1 MKRLKTILLFLII
14 CISCFGQN
22 KTRTNTTNNNTN
34 NTISQRVIWEYKV
47 ISSNNYYD
55 GDDTKRSPSFNDPD
69 FMLFKMGRE
78 GWELVSTYTEIA
90 TAFPNFD
97 WRDNYISGIR
107 SNTRTT
113 VVYFVFKRPK
123 SGK

>member
-22 KTRTNTTNNNTN
+22 RTRTNTTNTSNNTN
-34 NTISQRVIWEYKV
+34 NQRVICWEYRV
-47 ISSNNYYD
+47 VSNYSNNYYR
-55 GDDTKRSPSFNDPD
+55 DDVKSSPAFKDPER
-69 FMLFKMGRE
+69 MLNEMGKE

-90 TAFPNFD
+90 TAFPNFGNSD
-97 WRDNYISGIR
+97 SVLGIC
-107 SNTRTT
+107 SNTRTII
-113 VVYFVFKRPK
+113 VNFVFKRPK